1 MTLPAADESSDSP
14 ILSVEA
20 IREVDR
26 WAMEKLHIPGLI
38 LMENAGRNVAEVSHR
53 LVGNGQPRG
62 GFVPSTVLILC
73 GTGNNGGD
81 GLVAARHLSRLGW
94 RPELW
99 IVGQPGRGSADFES
113 NFAMVKATSFPLR
126 WIETHEDLV
135 EAAANLQE
143 SPKMILDGLLG
154 TGSRGPLRSPM
165 REMIRWANASSALR
179 VAIDVPT
186 GLDAQ
191 SGEVQSDCFQAS
203 CTITLHARK
212 PGLLVSGA
220 KSVVGEIVVADIGL
234 PNGRHCG

>member
-1 MTLPAADESSDSP
+1 MTLPATDESSDSP

-38 LMENAGRNVAEVSHR
+38 LMENAGRNVAEMSHR
-53 LVGNGQPRG
+53 LVGNG
-62 GFVPSTVLILC
+62 VPNAVLILC

-94 RPELW
+94 RPEVW
-99 IVGQPGRGSADFES
+99 IVGQPGRGSADFQS
-113 NFAMVKATSFPLR
+113 NFAMVKATTFPLC
-126 WIETHEDLV
+126 WIETNKDLV
-135 EAAANLQE
+135 EAVANLRE
-143 SPKMILDGLLG
+143 SPQMILDGLLG
-154 TGSRGPLRSPM
+154 TGARGPLRSPM
-165 REMIRWANASSALR
+165 REVIRWANASPALR

-191 SGEVQSDCFQAS
+191 SGEVQADCFQAS

-220 KSVVGEIVVADIGL
+220 KSVVGEILVADIGL
-234 PNGRHCG
+234 PGGVRREA